1 MKKLIMIVML
11 MFATISYAD
20 MTAETLNSAGF
31 KDLTDVQ
38 KAEVLKVVA
47 DKVTAT
53 KAAAISA
60 TDLNNPAKLNE
71 WVDLGKNI
79 GLAFGGAAHELGIAA
94 NDFVKTPVGLITIGL
109 IVWHFMGNMLLHFFG
124 SILVMFVGL
133 GFIRWHYLSQVETQ
147 ETYSPDKTNIFGN
160 SRLLTRTEP
169 TPDNDW
175 KVWYMIIG
183 VITIIASMLIAFTY

>member
-1 MKKLIMIVML
+1 MKRLIMIVML

-31 KDLTDVQ
+31 KDLNDIQ

-47 DKVTAT
+47 DKVTAQ
-53 KAAAISA
+53 KASEVSA
-60 TDLNNPAKLNE
+60 SDLNNPAKLNE
-71 WVDLGKNI
+71 WVNLGKNI

-94 NDFVKTPVGLITIGL
+94 NDFVRTPVGLITMGL
-109 IVWHFMGNMLLHFFG
+109 IVWHFMGSMLLHFFG
-124 SILVMFVGL
+124 SLMVMMVGF
-133 GFIRWHYLSQVETQ
+133 GFLNWHYRTQVKTD

-169 TPDNDW
+169 APSDEW
-175 KVWYMIIG
+175 KISYMVIG
-183 VITIIASMLIAFTY
+183 VFTIIASMIVAFSY

>member
-1 MKKLIMIVML
+1 MKRLIMIVML

-20 MTAETLNSAGF
+20 ITSNTIDSVGWN
-31 KDLTDVQ
+31 KLTEPQ
-38 KAEVLKVVA
+38 KAEILKNITDKVVA
-47 DKVTAT
+47 TQTAQI
-53 KAAAISA
+53 AA
-60 TDLNNPAKLNE
+60 TDLSNPAKLNE

-94 NDFVKTPVGLITIGL
+94 NDFVKTPVGLLTIGL
-109 IVWHFMGNMLLHFFG
+109 IVWHFMGSMLLHFFG

-169 TPDNDW
+169 APDNDW
-175 KVWYMIIG
+175 KVWYMVIG
-183 VITIIASMLIAFTY
+183 VLTIIASMLVAFSY